1 MVNFWA
7 RWNVNGF
14 RQGTI
19 VVNGFSMVF
28 FTSEPSLSMVFHI
41 STIGINGFSNV
52 FSLETM
58 VFQWFFAVEPL
69 VSMVFLPLNHWYQ
82 WFVQW
87 LHKLIKKLGDIMKI
101 IQVSPVSKVYPI
113 LSWTFISS
121 SGWWAGLDPKHL
133 PQELWHGFSAS
144 WESSICERKLHYPG
158 NRTQNLLLSGEI
170 SYHTSV
176 CWVKKKNLWP
186 FATISK

>member
-7 RWNVNGF
+7 QWNVNGF

-28 FTSEPSLSMVFHI
+28 FTSEPSLMMVFHI
-41 STIGINGFSNV
+41 STIGINGFSNG
-52 FSLETM
+52 FSIRDDGFSM
-58 VFQWFFAVEPL
+58 VFYRGTIGIDG
-69 VSMVFLPLNHWYQ
+69 FLPLNHWYQ

-113 LSWTFISS
+113 LS
-121 SGWWAGLDPKHL
+121 
-133 PQELWHGFSAS
+133 
-144 WESSICERKLHYPG
+144 
-158 NRTQNLLLSGEI
+158 
-170 SYHTSV
+170 
-176 CWVKKKNLWP
+176 
-186 FATISK
+186 